1 MSTTRSTPS
10 ASDLTQTTIAA
21 GFGVA
26 TLVMALFPLAIPIL
40 ALTAVVLLPLLL
52 VPLVLGLLAT
62 AIALPILG
70 LRRLAGRWSRRSP
83 ARSGVRARR
92 SGVPRMPGTPAPGRP

>member
-10 ASDLTQTTIAA
+10 TSELTQTTIAA

-26 TLVMALFPLAIPIL
+26 TLVMALFPLAIPII

-52 VPLVLGLLAT
+52 VPLALGLLA
-62 AIALPILG
+62 AVIALPILG
-70 LRRLAGRWSRRSP
+70 LRRLAGRRSRRS
-83 ARSGVRARR
+83 AAGSGVRVRG
-92 SGVPRMPGTPAPGRP
+92 SGVPRVPGPAVPGRP